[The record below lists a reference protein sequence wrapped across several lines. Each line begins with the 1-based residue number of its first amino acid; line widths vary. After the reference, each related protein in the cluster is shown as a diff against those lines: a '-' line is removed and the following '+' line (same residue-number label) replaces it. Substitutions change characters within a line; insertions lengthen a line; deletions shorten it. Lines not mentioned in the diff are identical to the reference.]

1 MIIAFRRH
9 HSPYAAFTCRPYE
22 INPTAT
28 YQITT
33 AQTYTPTPP
42 KRLLG
47 SELQGIKAEIDN
59 QPGSVIITYRQVSED
74 E

>member
-1 MIIAFRRH
+1 MAG
-9 HSPYAAFTCRPYE
+9 
-22 INPTAT
+22 
-28 YQITT
+28 
-33 AQTYTPTPP
+33 
-42 KRLLG
+42 LLG